1 MSQRTFTV
9 TQDLFQ
15 EEVPLKWKSHLELT
29 KKAANTQA
37 LNNFHSKQVIICL
50 NSVGYAMEIIPKTLA
65 TNCGMDVVRI
75 ITELRAKHAERG
87 NSTFG
92 IDGNQR
98 KITDMAVQN
107 IWEPISVKFQ
117 VIKTAIEASC
127 LLLRIDDVVSGV
139 KKREKERPQQ
149 PGQPGEEPME
159 TFGDARDG

>member
-1 MSQRTFTV
+1 
-9 TQDLFQ
+9 
-15 EEVPLKWKSHLELT
+15 
-29 KKAANTQA
+29 
-37 LNNFHSKQVIICL
+37 
-50 NSVGYAMEIIPKTLA
+50 MEIIPKTLA

-75 ITELRAKHAERG
+75 ITELRAKHAEKG

-149 PGQPGEEPME
+149 PGQSGEEPME